1 MPGSGKYTT
10 YAPALT
16 DAHTLLN
23 KLFHSSDAVEV
34 PPTQDLVGKE
44 TEARAAVIATATAK
58 VDANGVG
65 GLVPSDGVQAG
76 DLGMF
81 PNGVDLSFQGT
92 VGLNPPNLPPD
103 VSTVKW
109 TKAGDPATPYFPDV
123 SSPGPGRTEGIDKDV
138 DPKLAV
144 SDVKPTY
151 PNPGTTE
158 DTRNPIAAAP
168 LVYKAATL
176 GAVMK
181 LGDSG
186 GN

>member
-1 MPGSGKYTT
+1 MPGTGKYTN
-10 YAPALT
+10 YAASLT

-44 TEARAAVIATATAK
+44 TEARAAIIALATAK
-58 VDANGVG
+58 VDATGVG
-65 GLVPSDGVQAG
+65 GLVPSDGIQAG
-76 DLGMF
+76 DPGMF
-81 PNGVDLSFQGT
+81 PDGVDLSFNGA
-92 VGLNPPNLPPD
+92 VGLAPPNSPPD

-109 TKAGDPATPYFPDV
+109 TNPGDPATPYFPDL
-123 SSPGPGRTEGIDKDV
+123 SSPGPGRTEGTDKDV

-158 DTRNPIAAAP
+158 DTRNPVPTAG
-168 LVYKAATL
+168 LVSKAATL
-176 GAVMK
+176 GAAMK